1 MHGIFNYITKIL
13 ILQSSFKIV
22 MLILYS
28 RNLIISPTSASYCN
42 SKKFAIRLVVGAW
55 CLLAFVLVTAYQSVL
70 VSFIMSSGIEPPLVK
85 SLSDLLSK
93 PNVHVSVEKGK
104 GIDNS
109 LMVIAFFI

>member
-70 VSFIMSSGIEPPLVK
+70 ISYIVTPVMQPPLANSIAELANNKDAQV
-85 SLSDLLSK
+85 
-93 PNVHVSVEKGK
+93 VVEKGFVADTS
-104 GIDNS
+104 IT
-109 LMVIAFFI
+109 V